1 MCPPQALR
9 RPQTQ
14 AACLPNIQE
23 KKKKAEAHGIHTG
36 CGQGEFIWILDQQSQ
51 RPVGVRDLRTEKK
64 NSLLPGQK
72 SSSHGKKEHTRQHGV
87 WGRGEGG
94 RERKIRK
101 SISSTD
107 FVYFSRDAWFMQYS
121 ALRTTLTVTVTINS
135 TLHQAKH
142 NVTTQ

>member
-64 NSLLPGQK
+64 KRTPSFQA
-72 SSSHGKKEHTRQHGV
+72 KKAPVT
-87 WGRGEGG
+87 
-94 RERKIRK
+94 ERKSTPDSMGCGGGEREEERGK
-101 SISSTD
+101 SEKAFRLLILST
-107 FVYFSRDAWFMQYS
+107 FQETPGLCSI
-121 ALRTTLTVTVTINS
+121 LRS
-135 TLHQAKH
+135 EQH
-142 NVTTQ
+142 